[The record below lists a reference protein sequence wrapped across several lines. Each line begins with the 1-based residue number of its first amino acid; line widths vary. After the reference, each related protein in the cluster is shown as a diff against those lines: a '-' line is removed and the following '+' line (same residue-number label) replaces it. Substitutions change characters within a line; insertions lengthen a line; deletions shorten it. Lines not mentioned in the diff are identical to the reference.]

1 MPDRFALLVAAADAV
16 GRLLLREGRRH
27 ACVGAGAARSAQH
40 GCSRAAR
47 TRRAVLCMIV
57 WRLFLDVHE
66 CCLELQCCAGRMNWY
81 LVRVAVITATRMPL
95 IKVVLS
101 ETSRTKRRY
110 SPQHGQA
117 AAFGGCPVTGRRTAP
132 GPPLRDRIVVP
143 VEMLDCPM
151 IVRAR
156 TARATLK
163 PTRGAPY
170 TAVRVQN
177 YLRFSTSSPR

>member
-1 MPDRFALLVAAADAV
+1 MCR
-16 GRLLLREGRRH
+16 GRG
-27 ACVGAGAARSAQH
+27 GSI
-40 GCSRAAR
+40 RAAR
-47 TRRAVLCMIV
+47 VLSGRSDASGCAVCMIV

-117 AAFGGCPVTGRRTAP
+117 AAFGGCPVTLTGHRTAP

-151 IVRAR
+151 IVRAL

-177 YLRFSTSSPR
+177 YLRFAPLRHRG